1 MIPTHLPVQVPMITT
16 HLPVQV
22 PVFPHNVGDGADLDG
37 QREQTD
43 RPLDQHDA
51 GVRLVRAH
59 EHELQQG
66 RDDGDTGEETDGVD
80 GRHHGQDGEDEHGQ
94 TERVQGLERQDLWA
108 ENTAVTVSGGSAS
121 LLVNSSDNISG

>member
-1 MIPTHLPVQVPMITT
+1 M
-16 HLPVQV
+16 
-22 PVFPHNVGDGADLDG
+22 
-37 QREQTD
+37 
-43 RPLDQHDA
+43 
-51 GVRLVRAH
+51 RAH

-80 GRHHGQDGEDEHGQ
+80 GRHRGQDGEDEHGQ

-121 LLVNSSDNISG
+121 LENTAVTVSGGSASLLVNSSDNSILW